1 MAITRQSGLDR
12 YGACQAYLTS
22 RIKGLTIP
30 PVAVGVKLN
39 ADNQVYG
46 AVIDMPMGQNLLTT
60 LVVLM
65 NGTANLYFNTGGGV
79 LGLGQRHQT
88 VSSAVR
94 SFLVSAGQV
103 LPSCQHTREYDLP
116 THKINYIYLLTRRGV
131 YKMELDPSQ
140 MLTETDKS
148 KRFIF
153 TMYQKI
159 LTELRIA
166 QMKDRAEAQ
175 KHGGER
181 VITLKPINSPTNVR
195 PTNVTITKGTTA
207 KPLTIDGIEKV
218 QPTTPIDTNTEPVEE

>member
-1 MAITRQSGLDR
+1 LKGYEKIMAIRRQSGLDR
-12 YGACQAYLTS
+12 YGACESYLS
-22 RIKGLTIP
+22 NRIRGLTVP

-39 ADNQVYG
+39 ADDQVYG
-46 AVIDMPMGQNLLTT
+46 AVIDMPMGRDLLTT

-94 SFLVSAGQV
+94 SFLVSAGQA
-103 LPSCQHTREYDLP
+103 LPSCTHTREYDLP
-116 THKINYIYLLTRRGV
+116 TRKTNYIYLLTRRGV

-153 TMYQKI
+153 TMYQKV
-159 LTELRIA
+159 LTELRKA
-166 QMKDRAEAQ
+166 QMIERAEAQ
-175 KHGGER
+175 KNGGEK
-181 VITLKPINSPTNVR
+181 VIRFNNPNTQNLR
-195 PTNVTITKGTTA
+195 PTNVTVTRGTTA

-218 QPTTPIDTNTEPVEE
+218 RPVPPTEE

>member
-1 MAITRQSGLDR
+1 MAIRRQSGLDR
-12 YGACQAYLTS
+12 YGACEAYLSS

-39 ADNQVYG
+39 ADDQVYG

-79 LGLGQRHQT
+79 IGLGQRHQT
-88 VSSAVR
+88 VASTVR
-94 SFLVSAGQV
+94 SFLVSAGQA
-103 LPSCQHTREYDLP
+103 LPSCKHTREYDLP
-116 THKINYIYLLTRRGV
+116 TNKINYIYLLTRRGV
-131 YKMELDPSQ
+131 YKMELDPST
-140 MLTETDKS
+140 MMTETDKS

-159 LTELRIA
+159 LTELRVA

-175 KHGGER
+175 KRGGER
-181 VITLKPINSPTNVR
+181 VIRLDNNAQNTAR
-195 PTNVTITKGTTA
+195 PTNITINRGSTT

-218 QPTTPIDTNTEPVEE
+218 QPTEPIKMVVEPTEE